1 MTQKKYFKTKA
12 EAVKACEERRKR
24 FGASADLHVFK
35 MPKGSRHAGQFAVC
49 SEMEY
54 LNTY

>member
-1 MTQKKYFKTKA
+1 MRMKKYFKSKA
-12 EAVKACEERRKR
+12 EAQRVCAERNKGKG
-24 FGASADLHVFK
+24 FTWYHVFK
-35 MPKGSRHAGQFAVC
+35 MKRGTKHHGEYAVC

>member
-1 MTQKKYFKTKA
+1 MKKYFKTRKDA
-12 EAVKACEERRKR
+12 LKACAERNTKEG
-24 FGASADLHVFK
+24 FNYLHVFK
-35 MPKGSRHAGQFAVC
+35 MPKGTRHHGEYAVC